1 MLSVSV
7 VSDKRAKTR
16 TNTSAETKE
25 RGYTAGHAGRKVSVE
40 SGLLSLLLLELCW
53 NWIPLEFSM
62 KFTYESRTEWSG
74 RLTRNDLKGQKQL
87 NKEVK
92 KITTERQ
99 RQREHR

>member
-53 NWIPLEFSM
+53 NSPWN
-62 KFTYESRTEWSG
+62 SRMRAE
-74 RLTRNDLKGQKQL
+74 RNEVEDSQETTWKEKAIKQR
-87 NKEVK
+87 V
-92 KITTERQ
+92 
-99 RQREHR
+99 

>member
-53 NWIPLEFSM
+53 N
-62 KFTYESRTEWSG
+62 SRM
-74 RLTRNDLKGQKQL
+74 RAKRNGVEDSR
-87 NKEVK
+87 E
-92 KITTERQ
+92 TT
-99 RQREHR
+99 